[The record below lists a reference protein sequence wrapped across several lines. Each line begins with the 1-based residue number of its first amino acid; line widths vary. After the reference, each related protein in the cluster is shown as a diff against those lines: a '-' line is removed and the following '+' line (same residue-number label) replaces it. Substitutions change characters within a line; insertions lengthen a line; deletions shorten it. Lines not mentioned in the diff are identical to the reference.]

1 MDYDALAAELADDP
15 AGLGYSEMDD
25 SAAAAAMTVES
36 QAVTRGVPMTDVLR
50 WAVSSGALLAVQT
63 AAAGQGAGT
72 NATARTL
79 ATGALM
85 MINLGAGTD
94 LGIDDPEV
102 AGMLTAMV
110 QTGVLT
116 AGQRDALVV
125 RGARLVSRAGVLGLG
140 GVTPGDVERARGG
153 KW

>member
-1 MDYDALAAELADDP
+1 MDYHALAAELAADP
-15 AGLGYSEMDD
+15 AKLGYAAMDD
-25 SAAAAAMTVES
+25 TAVADALNAPT
-36 QAVTRGVPMTDVLR
+36 QTVTRGVPMTDVLR

-94 LGIDDPEV
+94 LGIDDSEV

-110 QTGVLT
+110 QTGVIT
-116 AGQRDALVV
+116 GAQRDALVA
-125 RGARLVSRAGVLGLG
+125 RGTRHVSRADVLGLG
-140 GVTPGDVERARGG
+140 DVTPGDVQRARGG
-153 KW
+153 VW